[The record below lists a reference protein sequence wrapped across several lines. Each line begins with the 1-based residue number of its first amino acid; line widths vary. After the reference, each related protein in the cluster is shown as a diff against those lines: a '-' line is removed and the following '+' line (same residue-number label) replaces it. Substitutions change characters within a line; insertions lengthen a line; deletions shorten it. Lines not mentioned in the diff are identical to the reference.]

1 MTGLGPVSVLPLA
14 TGMSLTLV
22 LLALRGQRGPG
33 ADTVVWSRVDQ
44 KTCLKA
50 VTAAG
55 LRPHVVEL
63 RREGDQLVTDLE
75 VCVYR
80 GVSRSAPHSRPCL
93 KLPACTRACSCFG
106 SEIRPAV
113 MAQLPQLDLTLHP
126 TPPGLPQAISSA
138 IDAVGPDRVLAVI
151 TTSSCFAPRA
161 PDDLVGVGRLC
172 AAREVPHVVNN
183 AYGVQSR
190 ELCAAVSAAWN
201 KGRVDA
207 VVQVG
212 GWVGRACVVHVV
224 HGC

>member
-75 VCVYR
+75 VRVY
-80 GVSRSAPHSRPCL
+80 
-93 KLPACTRACSCFG
+93 
-106 SEIRPAV
+106 
-113 MAQLPQLDLTLHP
+113 
-126 TPPGLPQAISSA
+126 
-138 IDAVGPDRVLAVI
+138 
-151 TTSSCFAPRA
+151 
-161 PDDLVGVGRLC
+161 
-172 AAREVPHVVNN
+172 
-183 AYGVQSR
+183 
-190 ELCAAVSAAWN
+190 
-201 KGRVDA
+201 
-207 VVQVG
+207 
-212 GWVGRACVVHVV
+212 
-224 HGC
+224 